1 MPSQPPRP
9 KPDDDL
15 SPDPWIE
22 SVLRDMGLSSAIESL
37 CTGGTGGLWRA
48 CVEAGLATTA
58 DILIAYSRR
67 FGVAIADLKSARVSD
82 ASALL
87 SEESA
92 RRLRVVPL
100 RREGRVLVAA
110 CNRPLD
116 LNLETAIGFATGL
129 RASLLLADPDA
140 LDRALDATYPRADDP
155 KDLVGAVGLL
165 AEGEGLLRE
174 VAAMDDAA
182 ASTVS
187 TTELVNALLIR
198 AIRERASDVHIQPHD
213 TSIGIRYRVDGA
225 MIEVA
230 HLPRALLPSITSRVK
245 ILANLDIADRMRPQ
259 DGRAQVQLSGR
270 KVDLRISTLPVGLLG
285 EKTVIRILDSGDEP
299 LTLSSLGFTDIELR
313 YVEQVFR
320 MKEGLVLVTGPTGS
334 GKTTTLYSALRLVQ
348 ATGANIVT
356 VEDPIEYRID
366 GIAQAQVNEK
376 AGLTFATV
384 LRSIL
389 RQDPDAVL
397 VGEIR
402 DRETAEVALQASMT
416 GHLVLSTLHT
426 NDSASTIMRLADM
439 GVDLTVLATSL
450 RAVMAQRL
458 VRRVCPECRV
468 PCEIGDLAETQQA
481 LLAHLPNPTLYQ
493 AAGCPACLGVGY
505 RGRLVVP
512 EIALI
517 SPDIEQAITQRAD
530 LQTIVDL
537 CRRNGTVSLWEAGL
551 DRVARGLTTL
561 NELLDNITP
570 PVTDVRISRAE
581 QADVDAIF
589 QAAGV
594 STPAP
599 AAPAAPRRAAGE
611 TRLDTPRPGI
621 QLVRPRPTRVLVV
634 DEDASARSEIRRAL
648 EGVGFIVNE
657 AADGEAAL
665 EYVERLKPDVILLE
679 LALPKLDGIGVLR
692 ALQSME
698 SCRTSALVLTVQSD
712 PEIGVWAMELGALD
726 VLTKPINPQL
736 LARRLTSLLAD
747 AAA

>member
-1 MPSQPPRP
+1 MGKQHIRP
-9 KPDDDL
+9 APDGEMTA
-15 SPDPWIE
+15 DPWIE
-22 SVLRDMGLSSAIESL
+22 PVLQGMGLPAVGLERLRANGS
-37 CTGGTGGLWRA
+37 GGLWRA
-48 CVEAGLATTA
+48 CSQAGLATDA
-58 DILIAYSRR
+58 DILDAYSRR
-67 FGVAIADLKSARVSD
+67 FGVAIADLTRVPAVD
-82 ASALL
+82 ANSLL
-87 SEESA
+87 PQETA
-92 RRLRVVPL
+92 RRLRVLPL
-100 RREGRVLVAA
+100 RQDGRVLVAA
-110 CNRPLD
+110 CSRPMD
-116 LNLETAIGFATGL
+116 LNLEAAIMFATGL
-129 RASLLLADPDA
+129 RADLLLAAPAA
-140 LDRALDATYPRADDP
+140 LDRALDSAYPRADDA
-155 KDLVGAVGLL
+155 KDLVGSVGIL
-165 AEGEGLLRE
+165 EDGEGLLRE
-174 VAAMDDAA
+174 VAAMDDSA
-182 ASTVS
+182 ASTIS
-187 TTELVNALLIR
+187 TTDLVNALLVK

-213 TSIGIRYRVDGA
+213 ASIGIRYRVDGT
-225 MIEVA
+225 MLEIA
-230 HLPRALLPSITSRVK
+230 HLPRGLLPSITSRLK

-270 KVDLRISTLPVGLLG
+270 KVDLRISTLPVGRLG
-285 EKTVIRILDSGDEP
+285 EKTVIRILDSGDSP
-299 LTLSSLGFTDIELR
+299 LTMSSLGFTDAELR
-313 YVEQVFR
+313 YVEQIFR
-320 MKEGLVLVTGPTGS
+320 MREGLVLVTGPTGS

-348 ATGANIVT
+348 ETGANIVT
-356 VEDPIEYRID
+356 VEDPIEYRMD
-366 GIAQAQVNEK
+366 GITQAQVNEK

-402 DRETAEVALQASMT
+402 DRETADVALQASMT

-468 PCEIGDLAETQQA
+468 PCELTDLAETQQD
-481 LLAHLPNPTLYQ
+481 LLAHLPDLTLYL
-493 AAGCPACLGVGY
+493 AAGCPACLGIGY

-530 LQTIVDL
+530 LHTIVDL

-570 PVTDVRISRAE
+570 PIADVRATNDRQE
-581 QADVDAIF
+581 DVDAIF
-589 QAAGV
+589 QAAGRSRSV
-594 STPAP
+594 PPAV
-599 AAPAAPRRAAGE
+599 ARVATVIREDA
-611 TRLDTPRPGI
+611 PRPGL
-621 QLVRPRPTRVLVV
+621 QLVRPKPTRVLVV
-634 DEDASARSEIRRAL
+634 DEDAAARRELRGTL
-648 EGVGFIVNE
+648 EGAGYTVNE

-665 EYVERLKPDVILLE
+665 EYVRRLKPDVILLE

-692 ALQSME
+692 AMQSME
-698 SCRTSALVLTVQSD
+698 SCRTSALVLTVQAD

-726 VLTKPINPQL
+726 VLTKPVNPQL